1 MNHDRQSDVL
11 EKELFIHILFTTSC
25 YSVSGGNIMKLFYG
39 IISSVLIVVS
49 ICIIALSF
57 GAFENATWM
66 VGGMHMMGFG
76 MLFTVLF
83 WGGLIYFIWRWA
95 RPKMGRNDAE
105 DVIKNRL
112 ARGEISQ
119 DEYVKLL
126 QLLRGENQ

>member
-1 MNHDRQSDVL
+1 
-11 EKELFIHILFTTSC
+11 
-25 YSVSGGNIMKLFYG
+25 MKLFYG

-105 DVIKNRL
+105 DVLKNRL